1 MKSLITLIFG
11 VFVVFYA
18 YAQDTEEVVPG
29 PTMTFEEVSFDF
41 GDINQGDKVQHIFA
55 FENSGDTPLIITNV
69 QTTCGCT
76 ATNWPRDPIAPGES
90 ASLTVNFN
98 SAGKMGRQNKII
110 TVISN
115 AKTSVNQV
123 KIVTNVL
130 PPAKDTDSN

>member
-18 YAQDTEEVVPG
+18 YAQDETSQPG
-29 PTMTFEEVSFDF
+29 PSITFEESSFDF
-41 GDINQGDKVQHIFA
+41 GDIHQGDKVMHVFN
-55 FENSGDTPLIITNV
+55 FENTGDAPVIISNV

-76 ATNWPRDPIAPGES
+76 ATDWPRDPVAPGES
-90 ASLTVNFN
+90 ASITVNFN

-110 TVISN
+110 TIVSN
-115 AKTSVNQV
+115 STASVNQV

-130 PPAKDTDSN
+130 PAKKDTD

>member
-18 YAQDTEEVVPG
+18 YAQDETSQPG
-29 PTMTFEEVSFDF
+29 PSITFEQSSHDF
-41 GDINQGDKVQHIFA
+41 GDIHQGDKVTHVFN
-55 FENSGDTPLIITNV
+55 FENTGDAPLIISNV

-76 ATNWPRDPIAPGES
+76 ATDWPRDPVAPGES
-90 ASLTVNFN
+90 ASITVNFN

-110 TVISN
+110 TIVSN
-115 AKTSVNQV
+115 STASVNQV

-130 PPAKDTDSN
+130 PAKKDTD

>member
-18 YAQDTEEVVPG
+18 YAQDETSQPG
-29 PTMTFEEVSFDF
+29 PSITFEESSFDF
-41 GDINQGDKVQHIFA
+41 GDIHQGDKVMHVFN
-55 FENSGDTPLIITNV
+55 FENTGDAPLIISNV

-76 ATNWPRDPIAPGES
+76 ATDWPRDPVAPGES
-90 ASLTVNFN
+90 ASITVNFN

-110 TVISN
+110 TIVSN
-115 AKTSVNQV
+115 STAAVNQV

-130 PPAKDTDSN
+130 PAKKDTD